1 MSLAHEGRTAREPFA
16 AAVKWLAARDW
27 AAWAAFG
34 LPLALYLAT
43 APPTFYGLDSA
54 ELATAVATRGI
65 VRATGY
71 PLYLL
76 VGQAWLALLP
86 PIGDVGFRLN
96 LLSAVAAAL
105 AIFFSD
111 RILRRLGASLWPR
124 VGALGLLA
132 CTPAFWS
139 MAIVA
144 EVYTLHVALMA
155 ATLLLLMRW
164 AEAPTLARLLAP
176 ALLAGLSLGNHASTI
191 LLLPGYLWFVLVHQ
205 PRLLRSGRA
214 WLIGLL
220 AVLTAGAIYLVLP
233 LHYRAAPAFNYAG
246 HYDGTGRFIPV
257 DLTTAAGLW
266 WLVSGA
272 RFQGM
277 MFGYAPSELPAQL
290 AAFAAALW
298 TAAFAIGVGPG
309 ILGIVV
315 LWRRDWRF
323 ASTWTLLFL
332 ANAVFFINYRVADK
346 ETMFLP
352 AFLLWA
358 IALGV
363 GYQALVDYLHR
374 QRLGAGAV
382 AVAQV
387 VMVGVVA
394 LAVGWHWRSVD
405 LSDDWS
411 SRRNAEAILQQVE
424 PNALIFGRWQ
434 TIPALQYLQLV
445 EGQRPD
451 VTLINRFLITY
462 GDMRQVILAE
472 LRRRPVYVDD
482 VPGGLPPEIGGVDV
496 GSLVRLAVEAPVPEV
511 QRGVE

>member
-16 AAVKWLAARDW
+16 AAVQWLAARDW

-164 AEAPTLARLLAP
+164 AEAPTFARLLAP

-191 LLLPGYLWFVLVHQ
+191 LLLPGYL
-205 PRLLRSGRA
+205 RA
-214 WLIGLL
+214 RPSIHGAARR
-220 AVLTAGAIYLVLP
+220 AVT
-233 LHYRAAPAFNYAG
+233 RAASKELQKGNRRERRERRGDFEPVASRKGHRGSFNK
-246 HYDGTGRFIPV
+246 
-257 DLTTAAGLW
+257 
-266 WLVSGA
+266 
-272 RFQGM
+272 
-277 MFGYAPSELPAQL
+277 E
-290 AAFAAALW
+290 
-298 TAAFAIGVGPG
+298 
-309 ILGIVV
+309 
-315 LWRRDWRF
+315 
-323 ASTWTLLFL
+323 ASS
-332 ANAVFFINYRVADK
+332 VA
-346 ETMFLP
+346 
-352 AFLLWA
+352 
-358 IALGV
+358 
-363 GYQALVDYLHR
+363 
-374 QRLGAGAV
+374 
-382 AVAQV
+382 
-387 VMVGVVA
+387 
-394 LAVGWHWRSVD
+394 
-405 LSDDWS
+405 
-411 SRRNAEAILQQVE
+411 
-424 PNALIFGRWQ
+424 
-434 TIPALQYLQLV
+434 
-445 EGQRPD
+445 
-451 VTLINRFLITY
+451 
-462 GDMRQVILAE
+462 
-472 LRRRPVYVDD
+472 
-482 VPGGLPPEIGGVDV
+482 
-496 GSLVRLAVEAPVPEV
+496 
-511 QRGVE
+511 